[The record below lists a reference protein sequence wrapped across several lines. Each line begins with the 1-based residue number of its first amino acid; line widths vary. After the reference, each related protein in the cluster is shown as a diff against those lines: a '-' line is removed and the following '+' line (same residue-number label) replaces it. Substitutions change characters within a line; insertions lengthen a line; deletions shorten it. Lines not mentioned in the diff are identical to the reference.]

1 MNPMTSRLPLLLS
14 RSAALA
20 LAAGAL
26 FGAGALRA
34 APKIGVLLK
43 GDTAFWHAVE
53 EGANQAARQAGAEL
67 IVRMPPS
74 ESDIAGQVR
83 LLGEMAGQ
91 GIVGLV
97 ISPGSSAALSGPV
110 AAVAAKGVK
119 IVVIDSPLDVDMPSY
134 IATNH
139 TNAGMA
145 AGRLLASLVGDH
157 DEVSLLRP
165 SRTNGATLLRE
176 SSAYAALCAAH
187 PQIVV
192 HRDIFTGTD
201 GKELPQARLLLRQY
215 PATTAVLATGTPGS
229 MAMLRVLDEP
239 GRTGH
244 IKFVGFGFD
253 LNPAVASAIDRGVMD
268 GWIAQLPHD
277 IGSRGVNAMLALLQH
292 QPVPEVIY
300 CDFQVITKANLHDPR
315 IQALLP
321 APSVVPAR

>member
-1 MNPMTSRLPLLLS
+1 MTSPVPRCLF

-20 LAAGAL
+20 
-26 FGAGALRA
+26 FGAAVLLGSGPARA

-53 EGANQAARQAGAEL
+53 EGAKQAARKAGAEV

-83 LLGEMAGQ
+83 LLNEMAGE
-91 GIVGLV
+91 GIAGL
-97 ISPGSSAALSGPV
+97 IIAPGSSAALSAPV
-110 AAVAAKGVK
+110 AAVAAQGVK

-145 AGRLLASLVGDH
+145 AGQLLASLVGDR
-157 DEVSLLRP
+157 DEVSLLRH
-165 SRTNGATLLRE
+165 SRTGGATLLRE
-176 SSAYAALCAAH
+176 SSAYAALCASH
-187 PQIVV
+187 PKLLV

-201 GKELPQARLLLRQY
+201 GKEVPQARLLLQKY
-215 PATTAVLATGTPGS
+215 PGTTAVLATGTPGS
-229 MAMLRVLDEP
+229 MAMLQVLGEP
-239 GRTGH
+239 GRAGH

-253 LNPAVASAIDRGVMD
+253 LNPAVASAIDRGIMD

-277 IGSRGVNAMLALLQH
+277 IGARGVNAMLALLQH

-300 CDFQVITKANLHDPR
+300 CDFLVITKANLHDDR
-315 IQALLP
+315 VQALLP
-321 APSVVPAR
+321 AGRPGP